1 MSLRT
6 LQRAYRAMFLTCVA
20 VLLMSCEKPRVH
32 SDYDEATVKKLV
44 VPGTTRSEIYSYF
57 GKPLYETKTSNGE
70 TVLIYHQPTKS
81 FRTED
86 LLADKGGFLDS
97 RSTFV
102 TTKFSDGNPSSA
114 VRFPTEV

>member
-6 LQRAYRAMFLTCVA
+6 LQQAYRAMFLTCVA
-20 VLLMSCEKPRVH
+20 LLLMSCEKPRVH

-70 TVLIYHQPTKS
+70 TVLIYHRPTKS

-86 LLADKGGFLDS
+86 LLADKGGFS
-97 RSTFV
+97 GF
-102 TTKFSDGNPSSA
+102 
-114 VRFPTEV
+114 EVYFRDDKVLGWEPIISGPVHH